1 MKFSDY
7 EKKVNERAFYPGRGT
22 PTGLA
27 YTALGLG
34 GEAGEAQE
42 QIKKMLRDD
51 GGVLT
56 PERREKFLKEL
67 GDVLWYLT
75 SAAHEAGSSLEEVA
89 QMNNDKLDKRNRKT
103 GKSTKG

>member
-1 MKFSDY
+1 MEMSEY
-7 EKKVNERAFYPGRGT
+7 EGRVMERAFYPGRGT
-22 PTGLA
+22 EQGLA

-51 GGVLT
+51 GGKLKKG
-56 PERREKFLKEL
+56 RREKFLKEL

-75 SAAHEAGSSLEEVA
+75 AAAHEAGSSLTEVA
-89 QMNNDKLDKRNRKT
+89 ELNNKKLDKRSKKT

>member
-1 MKFSDY
+1 MKFADY
-7 EKKVNERAFYPGRGT
+7 EEKVLERAYYPGKGT

-51 GGVLT
+51 GGELT
-56 PERREKFLKEL
+56 EERREKFLKEL

-75 SAAHEAGSSLEEVA
+75 AAADEADSSLTEVA
-89 QMNNDKLDKRNRKT
+89 EMNNKKLDKRNQKT
-103 GKSTKG
+103 GKDTKG